1 MTAWLLGFLL
11 LSSHI
16 LGAMT
21 AVMALMSSRTSQGAI
36 AWILCLLTF
45 PYVALP
51 LYWVFGRPR
60 FYGYV
65 SAREE
70 RDSTMRRV
78 LMRFRPKLSPWL
90 SRPLG
95 GNPTHLDAIERL
107 AMMPVTTGNRA
118 KLLIN
123 GEHTFDSLFHA
134 IDTAEDYILIQFF
147 IVRNDELG
155 VRLKQK
161 LMRRAERGVRVCFL
175 YDEIGSRKLPDG
187 YLNDLMESGC
197 EVSAFNSSRGWRH
210 RFQINFRNHRKITV
224 IDGRVGFV
232 GGLNV
237 GNEYLGHSERYG
249 AWRDTHLKLEGPSVM
264 GLQEAFWEDWHWA
277 TGEVLSLEWQPQISC
292 DECQHVVIVPSG
304 PADRRETASLLV
316 QQAIHSS
323 VSRIWITS
331 PYFVPDQGV
340 QDALKIAALRGVDVR
355 VMIPERPDHLLV
367 FLSAFSFLSEMIRS
381 GVRVFRYQPGFLHQK
396 VMLMDS
402 HTATIGTVNLDNRS
416 FRLNFEITAFVPD
429 HQFASEVEAMLE
441 EDFRHCREISCEEL
455 DARPM
460 WRKLVSRAAYLLA
473 PIQ

>member
-11 LSSHI
+11 LTSHI
-16 LGAMT
+16 LGAMS

-123 GEHTFDSLFHA
+123 GEHTFDALFHA
-134 IDTAEDYILIQFF
+134 IDAAEDYILIQFF

-161 LMRRAERGVRVCFL
+161 LMQRAERGL
-175 YDEIGSRKLPDG
+175 KEIGCPKL
-187 YLNDLMESGC
+187 N
-197 EVSAFNSSRGWRH
+197 
-210 RFQINFRNHRKITV
+210 
-224 IDGRVGFV
+224 
-232 GGLNV
+232 
-237 GNEYLGHSERYG
+237 
-249 AWRDTHLKLEGPSVM
+249 
-264 GLQEAFWEDWHWA
+264 LQVRASNL
-277 TGEVLSLEWQPQISC
+277 EVLKFYQALGYAVE
-292 DECQHVVIVPSG
+292 
-304 PADRRETASLLV
+304 DRASL
-316 QQAIHSS
+316 
-323 VSRIWITS
+323 
-331 PYFVPDQGV
+331 GK
-340 QDALKIAALRGVDVR
+340 ALL
-355 VMIPERPDHLLV
+355 
-367 FLSAFSFLSEMIRS
+367 
-381 GVRVFRYQPGFLHQK
+381 
-396 VMLMDS
+396 
-402 HTATIGTVNLDNRS
+402 
-416 FRLNFEITAFVPD
+416 
-429 HQFASEVEAMLE
+429 
-441 EDFRHCREISCEEL
+441 
-455 DARPM
+455 
-460 WRKLVSRAAYLLA
+460 
-473 PIQ
+473 